1 MPAQSMRVT
10 RCRKWSA
17 AASTTPAIAGS
28 SSGQLKS
35 YGPGQLD
42 GRVGP
47 HPALRCCPAGP
58 ILDQN
63 RTSLQ
68 LIPASAAV
76 LDRVEPTNLECHF
89 GVQPGGKGQKVARR
103 PKADRRQADFFDA
116 PAPMPAAPEHRPA
129 PKPKQGIKHQSPP
142 SDSDEASLGNSI
154 DVLAA
159 RLSRTE
165 WNELVATLPDDA
177 LAHLVIATARQLR
190 RRLARSR
197 GQSGKGRA
205 SALERSAQQL
215 IVELGGQGED
225 DDWYEG

>member
-1 MPAQSMRVT
+1 MPTQSMRVT
-10 RCRKWSA
+10 QCRKQSA

-35 YGPGQLD
+35 YGVGQLD
-42 GRVGP
+42 ARVGP
-47 HPALRCCPAGP
+47 HPALCCCPAGP

-63 RTSLQ
+63 RISLP
-68 LIPASAAV
+68 LLPASVAV
-76 LDRVEPTNLECHF
+76 LNGVEPTNLECHL
-89 GVQPGGKGQKVARR
+89 GAQSGGKGQKVARR
-103 PKADRRQADFFDA
+103 PKADRRQADFFGA
-116 PAPMPAAPEHRPA
+116 PAPMPAALEHRPV
-129 PKPKQGIKHQSPP
+129 PKPKQEIKHQSPS
-142 SDSDEASLGNSI
+142 SDSDEARLRNSI

-197 GQSGKGRA
+197 GRRRRPRLRAGTLSPATHRRIGRPG
-205 SALERSAQQL
+205 RRR
-215 IVELGGQGED
+215 
-225 DDWYEG
+225 